1 MQLRMSEVWYS
12 HFVKNEKPKP
22 IYRIRNWKHYNK
34 ALINRGSL
42 TIWIEQ
48 KALDAWLNSSP
59 STRRGRPLIFADLA
73 IESLLVIREVFH
85 LPLRQLQGFASS
97 LFNLLQVGLPVPN
110 YSTLCRRAQ
119 KLDVKLASS
128 AKPIKHLL
136 IDSSGL
142 KIFGEG
148 EWKVRTHGAD
158 KRRTWRKLHISMD
171 AATHQITAALITDNK
186 TLDRKALPLLLE
198 QTEGTVEKVCTD
210 GAYDV
215 QSCYAAIN
223 KKQAR
228 AVIPPKSNA
237 VRSGKA
243 LLVDRDENLRL
254 IKELGED
261 QWKKLSQ
268 YHQRSLVECCF
279 FRLKR
284 IFSDKLRS
292 RREDTESTEA
302 RIRCATLN
310 RMTGLGMPDSYKVA

>member
-12 HFVKNEKPKP
+12 SIVTEKKPKP
-22 IYRIRNWKHYNK
+22 QYRIRNWNDYNS
-34 ALINRGSL
+34 ALIDRGSL

-48 KALDAWLNSSP
+48 KALHAWLNSSP
-59 STRRGRPLIFADLA
+59 STRRGRPLIYADLA
-73 IESLLVIREVFH
+73 IESLLVLREVFH

-97 LFNLLQVGLPVPN
+97 LFHLLQLGLPVPN
-110 YSTLCRRAQ
+110 YSTLSRRAQ
-119 KLDVKLASS
+119 KLDVKLASP

-171 AATHQITAALITDNK
+171 AATQQITAALITDNK
-186 TLDRKALPLLLE
+186 TLDRKALALLVE
-198 QTEGTVEKVCTD
+198 QTEGAVEKVCTD

-237 VRSGKA
+237 VRSWKA
-243 LLVDRDENLRL
+243 LLADRDENLRL
-254 IKELGED
+254 IKEFGED
-261 QWKKLSQ
+261 EWKKQSE
-268 YHQRSLVECCF
+268 YHRRSLVECCF

-284 IFSDKLRS
+284 NFSDKLRS
-292 RREDTESTEA
+292 RRENTQSTEA
-302 RIRCATLN
+302 RIRC
-310 RMTGLGMPDSYKVA
+310 

>member
-1 MQLRMSEVWYS
+1 VTE
-12 HFVKNEKPKP
+12 KKPKP
-22 IYRIRNWKHYNK
+22 IYRIRNWKDYNS

-48 KALDAWLNSSP
+48 KTLQAWFNSSP
-59 STRRGRPLIFADLA
+59 STRRGRPHIYADLA
-73 IESLLVIREVFH
+73 IESLLVLREVFH
-85 LPLRQLQGFASS
+85 LPLGQLQGFASS
-97 LFNLLQVGLPVPN
+97 LFQMLQIDLPVPN
-110 YSTLCRRAQ
+110 YSTLSRRAQ
-119 KLDVKLASS
+119 KLDVKLASPS
-128 AKPIKHLL
+128 QPIKHLL

-158 KRRTWRKLHISMD
+158 KRRTWRKLHISVD

-186 TLDRKALPLLLE
+186 TLDRKALPLLLS
-198 QTEGTVEKVCTD
+198 QTEAEVEKVCTD

-215 QSCYAAIN
+215 KACYEAIS
-223 KKQAR
+223 KHKAR

-237 VRSGKA
+237 VRSGNKA
-243 LLVDRDENLRL
+243 LADRDETLRL

-261 QWKKLSQ
+261 EWKKHSE
-268 YHQRSLVECCF
+268 YHRRSLVECGF
-279 FRLKR
+279 FRLKT

-292 RREDTESTEA
+292 RTEQRQSTEA

-310 RMTGLGMPDSYKVA
+310 RMTRLGMPDSYKVA

>member
-22 IYRIRNWKHYNK
+22 IYRIRNWMHYNS

-48 KALDAWLNSSP
+48 KALDAWLNSSS
-59 STRRGRPLIFADLA
+59 STRRGRPFIFADLA

-97 LFNLLQVGLPVPN
+97 LFHLLQLGLPVPN

-128 AKPIKHLL
+128 GKPIKHLL

-158 KRRTWRKLHISMD
+158 KRRTWRKLHISVD

-186 TLDRKALPLLLE
+186 TLDRKALPLLLN
-198 QTEGTVEKVCTD
+198 QTEAEVEKVCTD

-215 QSCYAAIN
+215 KACYEAISN
-223 KKQAR
+223 KQAR

-237 VRSGKA
+237 VISGKQQLA
-243 LLVDRDENLRL
+243 DRDENLRS

-261 QWKKLSQ
+261 EWKKHSE
-268 YHQRSLVECCF
+268 YHRRSLVECCF
-279 FRLKR
+279 FRLKT

-292 RREDTESTEA
+292 RREDTQSTEA

-310 RMTGLGMPDSYKVA
+310 RVTSLGMPDSYKVA